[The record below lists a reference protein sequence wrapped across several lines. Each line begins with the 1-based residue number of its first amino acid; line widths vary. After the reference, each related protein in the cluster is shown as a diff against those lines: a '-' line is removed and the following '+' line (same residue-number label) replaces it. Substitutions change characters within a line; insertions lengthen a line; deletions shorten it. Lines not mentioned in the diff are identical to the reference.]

1 MATVKVYDQNKQE
14 CGELTLSA
22 DVFEVEARPE
32 ILNLVVRAQMAAK
45 RAGTHMAKT
54 RAFVS
59 GGGVKPWKQK
69 GTGRARSG
77 SNRSPVWRGGAIVFG
92 PQPRDYSFKVN
103 SKVRALAMK
112 MALSSRLAAENLLVV
127 KGIELPEALTP
138 LTEALA
144 RNVHEV
150 WAATRLAQ
158 GWRYGP
164 ERNDAR
170 KEHPHGGQPCGA
182 DLVVRKH
189 ILAAGSGKTPA
200 YRSQDRADHTPLPKA
215 LIHPVHPPMSPI
227 LS

>member
-92 PQPRDYSFKVN
+92 PQPRDYSFKLNKKLKQLARRSALTYKAQAGAICVVEPISMDAPKTKSIVAMAEALKVADKKVLLVLPDSNVN
-103 SKVRALAMK
+103 LQLSCRNLPYVKAILASNVNTYEVMNASALVMVEG
-112 MALSSRLAAENLLVV
+112 AENILN
-127 KGIELPEALTP
+127 TM
-138 LTEALA
+138 LA
-144 RNVHEV
+144 
-150 WAATRLAQ
+150 
-158 GWRYGP
+158 
-164 ERNDAR
+164 
-170 KEHPHGGQPCGA
+170 
-182 DLVVRKH
+182 
-189 ILAAGSGKTPA
+189 
-200 YRSQDRADHTPLPKA
+200 
-215 LIHPVHPPMSPI
+215 
-227 LS
+227 